1 MENYPEHFG
10 QDLTIPELL
19 TACKID
25 TLKVA
30 VDLSKSPKQKA
41 AEVLKNRKRE
51 QEKEEKRKQTAVE
64 LEKFLEAKQ
73 KKRKIAT
80 EKEAAAAAEEEE
92 VAEKEAAAAAAENEA
107 AAAENEAA
115 DDDIEQELKEV
126 EESLSRRDS
135 TSSVEKQMNDL
146 AIYSAYDES
155 LKNTAVNKIELLKR
169 QVRILREKVVR
180 LTKTT
185 EDEEIVAEVDANFRG
200 DPTGDSQWDF

>member
-10 QDLTIPELL
+10 QDLTISELL

-51 QEKEEKRKQTAVE
+51 QEKEEQRKQTAVE

-80 EKEAAAAAEEEE
+80 EKEAAA
-92 VAEKEAAAAAAENEA
+92 V
-107 AAAENEAA
+107 ENEAA

-126 EESLSRRDS
+126 EESLSRR

-200 DPTGDSQWDF
+200 DPTGDSQWF